1 MVVLLIVTGSQQQV
15 DTRSHFFSNPF
26 ILLRTLGGW
35 KKKHDWKGFQRLLS
49 LGPRKVSLSIHSSIH
64 PSIHIFY
71 LSIHPPW
78 PPAIYPLITR
88 IRKPFLHVGHGE
100 PRLRQAH
107 PSGGTPGCNGDLSG
121 SQNGERPGGDHRGG
135 SHRGPTGFTSQG
147 RGAGLKKVKTLYQK
161 KSNTTTP
168 NTPN

>member
-64 PSIHIFY
+64 PSTHIFY
-71 LSIHPPW
+71 LSIHPSIHPPW
-78 PPAIYPLITR
+78 PLAIYPLITSLSFR

-100 PRLRQAH
+100 PIPPHREGL
-107 PSGGTPGCNGDLSG
+107 PGCNGDLSG
-121 SQNGERPGGDHRGG
+121 SQNGERPGGTTVGDHTGAQRASPARGG
-135 SHRGPTGFTSQG
+135 VQG
-147 RGAGLKKVKTLYQK
+147 
-161 KSNTTTP
+161 
-168 NTPN
+168 